1 MAEQCKHGMDQ
12 RFCSL
17 CNASPATADAKSQV
31 VAPSTRRRR
40 SKSSAAADRA
50 ILMSALEREPEKPF
64 LPSDL
69 KRETGV
75 PKNLVG
81 KLLRDVDAVE
91 TVKRA
96 GKTRYRSKK

>member
-1 MAEQCKHGMDQ
+1 
-12 RFCSL
+12 
-17 CNASPATADAKSQV
+17 
-31 VAPSTRRRR
+31 
-40 SKSSAAADRA
+40 
-50 ILMSALEREPEKPF
+50 MSALEREPEKPF